1 MNIVAAHLIVVV
13 VDEEM
18 AFWCLAQIVQRVVP
32 GLKTIAIQTFKLC
45 FTSILTQWILRAIL
59 LRVLCR

>member
-32 GLKTIAIQTFKLC
+32 GLKNYCKLC

>member
-32 GLKTIAIQTFKLC
+32 GLKNYCNTNIQTLFY
-45 FTSILTQWILRAIL
+45 
-59 LRVLCR
+59 